1 MQSTVLRCAPVSAL
15 KAQCEVNYVTGQ
27 FVVLCVTKATT
38 VLVEGTINGDIMWM
52 QRLRSSLKAAG
63 PRREE
68 DRSDIRVTVV
78 EMHSG
83 VGFKSVLEIQHHCLN
98 GPFDTSGADSHHRYE

>member
-1 MQSTVLRCAPVSAL
+1 MSAL
-15 KAQCEVNYVTGQ
+15 KAQCLCDWSVCCIVRDQSDHYV
-27 FVVLCVTKATT
+27 V
-38 VLVEGTINGDIMWM
+38 
-52 QRLRSSLKAAG
+52 RLRSSLRAAG

>member
-1 MQSTVLRCAPVSAL
+1 MR
-15 KAQCEVNYVTGQ
+15 
-27 FVVLCVTKATT
+27 
-38 VLVEGTINGDIMWM
+38 
-52 QRLRSSLKAAG
+52 AAG